1 MEGKQ
6 HRGHSKIRKRG
17 CSSSSSSSI
26 VKRYRIKRAILVG
39 LKGGSSTPVPT
50 WKTNT
55 KSPALAMPNV
65 EFTPSQGREVPVS
78 ARKLAAT
85 LWEINNIPSPKKDLD
100 KKELK
105 NKEKLPQHLSDPSY
119 SPDSEGMDR
128 SRCQGHKKRT
138 SIVTKKLQM
147 TDYKFEGADSVNN
160 TSLMEIE
167 THSKHKTHNGCMVGI
182 KTRLKDVSDG
192 LTTSKELLKV
202 LNHIWGLEE
211 HHSAGISLVA
221 VLRTELSRARNQV
234 DQLIKEKRS
243 YRNEVEDLVQH
254 FAEEKAQWKSKERER
269 ILNANASMAA
279 ELEVEKKLR
288 LQTERLNKKL
298 GKELKDTKASLS
310 KAMKELESEKRAKEI
325 LEQVCDE
332 LARGIGEDRAEM
344 EQLKRESSKAR
355 EEVEKEREML
365 QLADVLR
372 EERVQMKLSEA
383 KYHFEEKSAAVEKL
397 RNELEA
403 YLRTKIGDENDDGS
417 PSFERIKELEAY
429 LKKIQFGS
437 YQNPDKEED
446 KLRIANGENHE
457 RDDSG
462 DSDLHSIELSMDNNS
477 KSYKWSYACDGDAQ
491 DDPKRTS
498 VNKETKGRKSV
509 TENPKWGGISLN
521 GIDWDFITRS
531 RENSERVDQEQLSE
545 MVSNSRTLD
554 YEDEIKR
561 YKSVK
566 SLRDHIL
573 SGPNT
578 ASVQNFAH
586 PTQQWGQLLAMEG
599 SGSPVSESSPV
610 LQGDSLKHR
619 LEMLRTKAERR
630 SLGH

>member
-119 SPDSEGMDR
+119 SPDS
-128 SRCQGHKKRT
+128 
-138 SIVTKKLQM
+138 
-147 TDYKFEGADSVNN
+147 
-160 TSLMEIE
+160 EIE